1 MWWHASRIR
10 ESHYT
15 ITHKKNYKLKE
26 LQLEKVI
33 HRKTCISKEY
43 ILIHFDSTTTTTY
56 YNIIMGCCNF
66 CYIKLLRF
74 FGFRTRPTNLRT
86 LSPGSSRMFHSI
98 TKYFLYFL
106 LLCLIAY
113 SIILPFW
120 QLIHHHPL
128 TRCDQASY
136 TLAYIF
142 ILCLIYILITPI
154 IFFHYH
160 LQNSWLQ
167 NITGIWRISIISYFM
182 VCIFITIVLIIVY
195 NNNAVILQQGDK
207 VYQCVDV
214 HRLPLQAYPVVLGFN
229 FSVIEDYRGHGYS
242 CGLLS
247 YGPIFPYGQT
257 LEAPPNYLEAFVC
270 RQNDPEGVNL
280 CHLYGSVSF
289 DWKSLLSLICNCTLG
304 NGENAGVTAAI
315 RCLWMRRYI
324 WITVPKSDV
333 IIHHEENFTRH
344 Q

>member
-1 MWWHASRIR
+1 
-10 ESHYT
+10 
-15 ITHKKNYKLKE
+15 
-26 LQLEKVI
+26 
-33 HRKTCISKEY
+33 
-43 ILIHFDSTTTTTY
+43 
-56 YNIIMGCCNF
+56 MGCCNF

-167 NITGIWRISIISYFM
+167 NITGIWRISIICYLICF
-182 VCIFITIVLIIVY
+182 IFVMILPIITF
-195 NNNAVILQQGDK
+195 NNDVVIQQGDK
-207 VYQCVDV
+207 VYQCVV
-214 HRLPLQAYPVVLGFN
+214 TYGLRLQAYPVVLDLN
-229 FSVIEDYRGHGYS
+229 FSVIKDYHDHGYS
-242 CGLLS
+242 CDLLS
-247 YGPIFPYGQT
+247 YGPICPYGQT
-257 LEAPPNYLEAFVC
+257 LEASPNYLKYNNGSRFLDVFVC
-270 RQNDPEGVNL
+270 KQNDPEGVNL
-280 CHLYGSVSF
+280 CHRYISVSS
-289 DWKSLLSLICNCTLG
+289 DWKFLWSLICNCMSNQYRLV
-304 NGENAGVTAAI
+304 NGGYAGVAAI
-315 RCLWMRRYI
+315 RCLWNRYI
-324 WITVPKSDV
+324 WIIVPQSDAIYRKRTFIDIV
-333 IIHHEENFTRH
+333 H
-344 Q
+344 